1 MEDFYYNFIKDKFA
15 DKAEMLLTDN
25 DSLMYKI
32 EVETFTKIK
41 SYLISLFTQ
50 KIQSFAIIQIT

>member
-32 EVETFTKIK
+32 EVEIFSEDFYKDK
-41 SYLISLFTQ
+41 ELFDLFVYP
-50 KIQSFAIIQIT
+50 KD